1 MLINKNKDF
10 SEESV
15 NFDVIGLVTTDKE
28 YKIAWHLNKLFD
40 INLIKKSDEIINL
53 VDGSKIM
60 ISYLE
65 FKFER
70 KHIKL
75 ISNKLKKS
83 NRTYLV
89 SALSNFDYFMLFS
102 KRFFEF
108 KDYDIIDRLKSNNTF
123 QFANFVDISKIK
135 DRYYLSL

>member
-28 YKIAWHLNKLFD
+28 YKIDWHLNKLFD

-75 ISNKLKKS
+75 ISNRLKKS
-83 NRTYLV
+83 NRTYL
-89 SALSNFDYFMLFS
+89 Y
-102 KRFFEF
+102 
-108 KDYDIIDRLKSNNTF
+108 
-123 QFANFVDISKIK
+123 
-135 DRYYLSL
+135 SLLCTEEDPP